1 VTFSGRP
8 PPAAP
13 SHPPPVVFADATA
26 AARRYL
32 GWAGTGGCPPRP
44 PGKSL
49 IRIRNATASDLD
61 TLTNVFVACFNE
73 PPWND
78 GWTFEAARERLGA
91 ILESR
96 LFCGAVAFVDDDAVG
111 LVLGQKER
119 WVDAFHFNLQE
130 MCVCSSHQRKGL
142 GRALLNHLKQ
152 ELQRDGVSK
161 MYLITGPDGPA
172 DAFYSAAGFY
182 RSRGRIVMASGLK
195 EPLP

>member
-1 VTFSGRP
+1 MR
-8 PPAAP
+8 AP
-13 SHPPPVVFADATA
+13 
-26 AARRYL
+26 
-32 GWAGTGGCPPRP
+32 GE
-44 PGKSL
+44 SL
-49 IRIRNATASDLD
+49 IHVRNVAPSDLD
-61 TLTNVFVACFNE
+61 ALTSVFISCFNE

-91 ILESR
+91 ILASR
-96 LFCGAVAFVDDDAVG
+96 FFCGAMAWIDEEPVG

-130 MCVCSSHQRKGL
+130 MCVRSSHQRRGL

-161 MYLITGPDGPA
+161 MYLITSPDGPA

-195 EPLP
+195 ESSS